1 MKIIGIDAGSN
12 TGFAVYDPSEKRLTE
27 LVTTDF
33 WGAIE
38 KINAM
43 RAAGE
48 IGVVLEKPKTKAN
61 FHKHAKT
68 AAGKHTMG
76 VNVGFALKEAALILE
91 YLNRNGIPVM
101 TLPPLGKKDA
111 VFFKR
116 MTGWS
121 GRTNS
126 HMRDAG
132 LLCFGIH
139 RIAGDVR

>member
-1 MKIIGIDAGSN
+1 MKVIGIDPGTY
-12 TGFAVYDPSEKRLTE
+12 TGFAVYDPAEKRLTE

-48 IGVVLEKPKTKAN
+48 IGVVLEKPNTKAN
-61 FHKHAKT
+61 FHGQART

-76 VNVGFALKEAALILE
+76 VNVGFALKEAALLLE
-91 YLNRNGIPVM
+91 YLKRNGIPVM

-121 GRTNS
+121 GRTNP

-132 LLCFGIH
+132 MLCFGVA
-139 RIAGDVR
+139 RVQK